1 MPYNRGLRFRA
12 LLLLTLFTGCS
23 ANEQCTL
30 IGCEDALAVDVYGI
44 PSQTLVTI
52 EAITAGQA
60 TRTMTC
66 TSAGESCMVR
76 FGEFA
81 PSEVIMRVSWTGR
94 TTDIAVVPSYSPVYP
109 NGRDCGPACR
119 TTRIAITV

>member
-1 MPYNRGLRFRA
+1 MAYTRGSRSRA
-12 LLLLTLFTGCS
+12 LLLLTLFAGCS

-30 IGCEDALAVDVYGI
+30 IGCDDTLTVDVYGI
-44 PSQTLVTI
+44 PSQTQVTV

-66 TSAGESCMVR
+66 TSTNESCMVR
-76 FGEFA
+76 FDEFS
-81 PSEVIMRVSWTGR
+81 PSEVTMRVSWTGH

-119 TTRIAITV
+119 KTRIAITV